1 VAGLG
6 VYRQLLANRPL
17 TKLLIGEFISGIGD
31 WLYIVAIFVVIY
43 RETGDAALVGL
54 FGAVRVIPYIL
65 LSVPAGLIADRFER
79 RLVLL
84 VSDIWRGSM
93 MVILT
98 ILVVLNAP
106 VVLVAAVAI
115 LATCGSAFF
124 YPAMGAYMPS
134 LVTDERQLGPAN
146 SAWASLQNI
155 SFILGPAIGG
165 LLLALG
171 GVTAAFV
178 LNALTFIVIAV
189 ILWTLPSSARVVAVS
204 PAASESAETTPGG
217 PAHSEAL
224 AASETADAA
233 SDAETADRDPNA
245 VAATPASKL
254 HVARRP
260 LLGLAIVQAT
270 AGFID
275 TGMQVLTVVIAIN
288 VLNAGEAANGYL
300 NAAIG
305 IGGLLGALASG
316 ILVLRRQL
324 GPPLLIATVVF
335 GLGLLLLGEVPVLV
349 VALVALAIAYAGA
362 IIIDVVQTTIFQ
374 RVVPDE
380 LRGRWTGAFM
390 TLNTLFGAAGAIAMP
405 ILVVNVGAAPT
416 LGTAGLV
423 MIVLTIGALFLI
435 GPAATRDPSPFE
447 AVLAEVAKLP
457 LFAGVPAS
465 RLEAALHR
473 MHEVPV
479 KAAEVVIR
487 QGEPADRFYM
497 IESGAFVVTIQD
509 TPGTEPRV
517 VRSLGPNEVFGELGL
532 LNRSPRTATVTAET
546 DGVLLALAGR
556 DFLRLVGAGG
566 ELRSRLLSR
575 YVSGPS
581 STD

>member
-1 VAGLG
+1 MAGLG

-17 TKLLIGEFISGIGD
+17 TKLLLGEFISGIGD

-43 RETGDAALVGL
+43 RETGDAALVGI

-98 ILVVLNAP
+98 FLVIFNAP
-106 VVLVAAVAI
+106 VVAIAAVAI
-115 LATCGSAFF
+115 AATCGSAFF

-134 LVTDERQLGPAN
+134 LVADERQLGPAN
-146 SAWASLQNI
+146 SAWSSLQNI

-165 LLLALG
+165 LLLAVG

-178 LNALTFIVIAV
+178 LNALTFIVIAF
-189 ILWTLPSSARVVAVS
+189 ILWTLPASARVVAVS
-204 PAASESAETTPGG
+204 TVASESADTRPGG
-217 PAHSEAL
+217 PAYSEEL
-224 AASETADAA
+224 AATETAQ
-233 SDAETADRDPNA
+233 ADT
-245 VAATPASKL
+245 TPSRSTPPL
-254 HVARRP
+254 ARRP
-260 LLGLAIVQAT
+260 LLGLAIIQGT
-270 AGFID
+270 AGFLD
-275 TGMQVLTVVIAIN
+275 SGMQVLTVVIAIN
-288 VLNAGEAANGYL
+288 VLHAGEAANGYL

-305 IGGLLGALASG
+305 VGGLLGALASG
-316 ILVLRRQL
+316 VLVLRRQI

-349 VALVALAIAYAGA
+349 VALIALAIAYAGA
-362 IIIDVVQTTIFQ
+362 IVIDVVQTTIFQ

-390 TLNTLFGAAGAIAMP
+390 TLSTLLGAAGAIAMP

-416 LGTAGLV
+416 LGGGALV
-423 MIVLTIGALFLI
+423 MIVLTIGALTLI

-457 LFAGVPAS
+457 LFVGVPAS
-465 RLEAALHR
+465 RLEAALSHMR
-473 MHEVPV
+473 EVQV
-479 KAAEVVIR
+479 KAGEAVVR

-497 IESGAFVVTIQD
+497 IESGSFGVTIQD
-509 TPGTEPRV
+509 APGTEPRV
-517 VRSLGPNEVFGELGL
+517 VRQLGPNEVFGELGL
-532 LNRSPRTATVTAET
+532 LNNSPRTATVTAET
-546 DGVLLALAGR
+546 DGVLLALSGR

-566 ELRSRLLSR
+566 ELRSRLLER
-575 YVSGPS
+575 YGGGSAGS
-581 STD
+581 N

>member
-1 VAGLG
+1 MAGLG

-43 RETGDAALVGL
+43 RDTGDAALVGL
-54 FGAVRVIPYIL
+54 FGAVRVIPYII

-98 ILVVLNAP
+98 VLIVANAP
-106 VVLVAAVAI
+106 VIAIAAVAI

-165 LLLALG
+165 LLLAFG

-189 ILWTLPSSARVVAVS
+189 ILWTLPSAPRVVAVS
-204 PAASESAETTPGG
+204 TTAAESAETTPGG

-224 AASETADAA
+224 ATAEADQADA
-233 SDAETADRDPNA
+233 P
-245 VAATPASKL
+245 PARAYAPLAPGKPHL
-254 HVARRP
+254 ARRP
-260 LLGLAIVQAT
+260 LLGLGIVQGV
-270 AGFID
+270 AGFLD
-275 TGMQVLTVVIAIN
+275 SGMQVLTVVIAIN
-288 VLNAGEAANGYL
+288 VLNAGEAANGFL

-305 IGGLLGALASG
+305 VGGLFGALASG

-324 GPPLLIATVVF
+324 GPPLLIATLVF
-335 GLGLLLLGEVPVLV
+335 GLGLLLLGAVPLLV
-349 VALVALAIAYAGA
+349 VALVALAIAYSGA
-362 IIIDVVQTTIFQ
+362 IVIDVVQTTIFQ

-390 TLNTLFGAAGAIAMP
+390 TLNTLLGAAGAIAMP

-416 LGTAGLV
+416 FGTAALV
-423 MIVLTIGALFLI
+423 MIVLTVGALVLI
-435 GPAATRDPSPFE
+435 GPAATRAPSPFE

-457 LFAGVPAS
+457 LFAGVPGS
-465 RLEAALHR
+465 RLEASLNR
-473 MHEVPV
+473 MREVPV
-479 KAAEVVIR
+479 KAGEAIVR

-497 IESGAFVVTIQD
+497 IESGSFVVTIRD
-509 TPGTEPRV
+509 TPDAEPRV
-517 VRSLGPNEVFGELGL
+517 VRHLGPNDVFGELGL
-532 LNRSPRTATVTAET
+532 LNRSPRTATVTAEA
-546 DGVLLALAGR
+546 DGVLLALSGR

-575 YVSGPS
+575 YVSGPTS
-581 STD
+581 SD

>member
-54 FGAVRVIPYIL
+54 FGAVRVIPYIV

-84 VSDIWRGSM
+84 VSDLWRGSM

-98 ILVVLNAP
+98 ILIVLNAP
-106 VVLVAAVAI
+106 VILVAAFAI
-115 LATCGSAFF
+115 AATCGSAFF

-146 SAWASLQNI
+146 SAWSSLQNI

-165 LLLALG
+165 LLLAFG

-178 LNALTFIVIAV
+178 LNALTFVVIAV
-189 ILWTLPSSARVVAVS
+189 ILWTLPSSARAVGVS
-204 PAASESAETTPGG
+204 PAAAESAETAPGG
-217 PAHSEAL
+217 PGHSESL
-224 AASETADAA
+224 AASETADTDAHPGDTTP
-233 SDAETADRDPNA
+233 SD
-245 VAATPASKL
+245 SKPHL
-254 HVARRP
+254 AGRP
-260 LLGLAIVQAT
+260 ILGLAVIQGV
-270 AGFID
+270 AGFLD
-275 TGMQVLTVVIAIN
+275 SGMQVLTVVIAIN
-288 VLNAGEAANGYL
+288 VLHAGEAANGYL

-305 IGGLLGALASG
+305 VGGLLGALASG
-316 ILVLRRQL
+316 VLVLRRQL

-335 GLGLLLLGEVPVLV
+335 GLGLLLLGEIPVLV

-362 IIIDVVQTTIFQ
+362 IVIDVIQTTIFQ

-380 LRGRWTGAFM
+380 FRGRWTGVFM
-390 TLNTLFGAAGAIAMP
+390 TLSTLLGAGGAIAMP

-416 LGTAGLV
+416 LGGGALV
-423 MIVLTIGALFLI
+423 MIILTIGALALI
-435 GPAATRDPSPFE
+435 GPAATREASPFE

-479 KAAEVVIR
+479 KAGGAVVK

-497 IESGAFVVTIQD
+497 IESGTFVVTIQD
-509 TPGTEPRV
+509 APGVEPRV
-517 VRSLGPNEVFGELGL
+517 VRHLGPNDVFGELGL
-532 LNRSPRTATVTAET
+532 LNRSPRTATVAAET

-575 YVSGPS
+575 YTGGSAGS
-581 STD
+581 N